1 MTETF
6 DITIVGAGIT
16 GCAIARQL
24 ARFDLSICVVEAA
37 NDIALGASK
46 ANGGLVHAGYDPA
59 PGTVKAQVNARGCE
73 LYGTWSQELGFLFR
87 RTGSMVLGFND
98 EDRAHLEKL
107 RQNGLT
113 NGVPEL
119 SIIGPERI
127 RELEPRA
134 STDATC
140 ALWCPSTGFVDPFEV
155 AIAAMEN
162 AVANGV
168 TFMRSAPVEAIEVA
182 GSGDDARFTLAT
194 PVGNVRCR
202 YLINAAG
209 NGAADI
215 SHMAGAEEFHMVWR
229 QGNIVVLDKEP
240 RTLMPLYPVPTPV
253 SKGVIVT
260 GTVHGNTVITATAAV
275 REAGD
280 TQTYASDV
288 NALLTGARKLVPD
301 LDTRR
306 VVRAFA
312 GGRPVIQGT
321 NDFFIGQSAVVPGL
335 FQAAGIQSPG
345 VASAPAIAE
354 LMEQVMREAGVE
366 LHERA
371 DWNPIRRA
379 PDDFDRAPLA
389 RKEELIESDP
399 AWGQIICR
407 CETVPEAEIVA
418 AIQRRPGAVSV
429 EGVKRRCR
437 AGMGRCQSGFCQSRV
452 VAILARELGC
462 DPSEVLLEDAGSW
475 LVEGPLKGCARMAE
489 FKSSATDSGAVE
501 SVPTQAFDVVVI
513 GGGPAGMAAAL
524 SANKAGARV
533 AIVERE
539 QNLGG
544 ILRQCIHP
552 GFGLSHFKQE
562 LTGPEYAQRFIDQ
575 VRETDITLFL
585 DSMVIGIDS
594 GKPAKDTTV
603 HTVTL
608 MSPAGMLQLTGRTV
622 VLAMGCRERT
632 RSEIK
637 IPGSRPA
644 GMFTAGL
651 AQRYINIENLKP
663 GSRAVI
669 LGSGDIGLIMARRCT
684 LEGISVEGVYELMPY
699 ANGLRRNVKN
709 CLDDFGIPLHLS
721 TTVTRVI
728 GHDRVEAVEVSQVDE
743 RLAPISGTER
753 IVPCDTLL
761 LSVGLIP
768 ENELSI
774 AAGVEL
780 DPRTRGAV
788 VDQSLQTGVPGIFAC
803 GNVLHVHDLA
813 DNVTTESERAG
824 AAAAAYALVCGAV
837 ADADAAGP
845 GCQLTVSPVGI
856 AGYALPGRITAV
868 ALTKL
873 NFRVCRPVNAARVR
887 ILAGGEELYA
897 GKVRP
902 FKPSVMESF
911 PLPAKVIQ
919 RALDL
924 GVSEIVLSVDPV
936 EEA

>member
-1 MTETF
+1 MATF
-6 DITIVGAGIT
+6 DMRDGRTE
-16 GCAIARQL
+16 ART
-24 ARFDLSICVVEAA
+24 AEVEAA
-37 NDIALGASK
+37 
-46 ANGGLVHAGYDPA
+46 
-59 PGTVKAQVNARGCE
+59 
-73 LYGTWSQELGFLFR
+73 
-87 RTGSMVLGFND
+87 
-98 EDRAHLEKL
+98 
-107 RQNGLT
+107 
-113 NGVPEL
+113 
-119 SIIGPERI
+119 
-127 RELEPRA
+127 
-134 STDATC
+134 
-140 ALWCPSTGFVDPFEV
+140 
-155 AIAAMEN
+155 
-162 AVANGV
+162 
-168 TFMRSAPVEAIEVA
+168 APV
-182 GSGDDARFTLAT
+182 
-194 PVGNVRCR
+194 
-202 YLINAAG
+202 
-209 NGAADI
+209 
-215 SHMAGAEEFHMVWR
+215 
-229 QGNIVVLDKEP
+229 Q
-240 RTLMPLYPVPTPV
+240 
-253 SKGVIVT
+253 
-260 GTVHGNTVITATAAV
+260 
-275 REAGD
+275 
-280 TQTYASDV
+280 
-288 NALLTGARKLVPD
+288 
-301 LDTRR
+301 
-306 VVRAFA
+306 
-312 GGRPVIQGT
+312 
-321 NDFFIGQSAVVPGL
+321 
-335 FQAAGIQSPG
+335 
-345 VASAPAIAE
+345 
-354 LMEQVMREAGVE
+354 
-366 LHERA
+366 
-371 DWNPIRRA
+371 
-379 PDDFDRAPLA
+379 
-389 RKEELIESDP
+389 
-399 AWGQIICR
+399 
-407 CETVPEAEIVA
+407 
-418 AIQRRPGAVSV
+418 
-429 EGVKRRCR
+429 
-437 AGMGRCQSGFCQSRV
+437 
-452 VAILARELGC
+452 
-462 DPSEVLLEDAGSW
+462 
-475 LVEGPLKGCARMAE
+475 
-489 FKSSATDSGAVE
+489 
-501 SVPTQAFDVVVI
+501 TQAFDVVVI

-524 SANKAGARV
+524 AAQKAGAHV

-539 QNLGG
+539 QHLGG

-575 VRETDITLFL
+575 MHATGIVLFL
-585 DSMVIGIDS
+585 NSMVLGIDS
-594 GKPAKDTTV
+594 GEAAEDTAV

-608 MSPAGMLQLTGRTV
+608 MSPAGMLQLTGHAV

-644 GMFTAGL
+644 GVFTAGL

-743 RLAPISGTER
+743 HLAPIPGTER

-768 ENELSI
+768 ENELSV

-824 AAAAAYALVCGAV
+824 AAAAAYALGDGAGAV
-837 ADADAAGP
+837 PD
-845 GCQLTVSPVGI
+845 CELTVSPAGT

-873 NFRVCRPVNAARVR
+873 NFRVRRPVDTARVR
-887 ILAGGEELYA
+887 ILANGEELFA
-897 GKVRP
+897 GKVRA

-924 GVSEIVLSVDPV
+924 GASEIVLSVDPV

>member
-1 MTETF
+1 MATLDMRDERAE
-6 DITIVGAGIT
+6 AG
-16 GCAIARQL
+16 
-24 ARFDLSICVVEAA
+24 
-37 NDIALGASK
+37 
-46 ANGGLVHAGYDPA
+46 
-59 PGTVKAQVNARGCE
+59 
-73 LYGTWSQELGFLFR
+73 
-87 RTGSMVLGFND
+87 
-98 EDRAHLEKL
+98 
-107 RQNGLT
+107 
-113 NGVPEL
+113 
-119 SIIGPERI
+119 
-127 RELEPRA
+127 
-134 STDATC
+134 
-140 ALWCPSTGFVDPFEV
+140 
-155 AIAAMEN
+155 
-162 AVANGV
+162 AVA
-168 TFMRSAPVEAIEVA
+168 S
-182 GSGDDARFTLAT
+182 
-194 PVGNVRCR
+194 
-202 YLINAAG
+202 
-209 NGAADI
+209 
-215 SHMAGAEEFHMVWR
+215 
-229 QGNIVVLDKEP
+229 
-240 RTLMPLYPVPTPV
+240 V
-253 SKGVIVT
+253 S
-260 GTVHGNTVITATAAV
+260 
-275 REAGD
+275 
-280 TQTYASDV
+280 
-288 NALLTGARKLVPD
+288 
-301 LDTRR
+301 
-306 VVRAFA
+306 
-312 GGRPVIQGT
+312 
-321 NDFFIGQSAVVPGL
+321 
-335 FQAAGIQSPG
+335 
-345 VASAPAIAE
+345 
-354 LMEQVMREAGVE
+354 
-366 LHERA
+366 
-371 DWNPIRRA
+371 
-379 PDDFDRAPLA
+379 
-389 RKEELIESDP
+389 
-399 AWGQIICR
+399 
-407 CETVPEAEIVA
+407 
-418 AIQRRPGAVSV
+418 
-429 EGVKRRCR
+429 
-437 AGMGRCQSGFCQSRV
+437 
-452 VAILARELGC
+452 
-462 DPSEVLLEDAGSW
+462 
-475 LVEGPLKGCARMAE
+475 
-489 FKSSATDSGAVE
+489 
-501 SVPTQAFDVVVI
+501 TQAFDVVVI

-524 SANKAGARV
+524 SAHKAGARV

-539 QNLGG
+539 QHLGG

-575 VRETDITLFL
+575 VRAIDIALFL
-585 DSMVIGIDS
+585 NSMVLGIDS
-594 GKPAKDTTV
+594 DESTEDAAA

-608 MSPAGMLQLTGRTV
+608 MSPTGMLQLTGRAV

-644 GMFTAGL
+644 GVFTAGL

-743 RLAPISGTER
+743 HLAPIPGTER

-768 ENELSI
+768 ENELSV

-824 AAAAAYALVCGAV
+824 AAAAAYALGDGAGAV
-837 ADADAAGP
+837 PD
-845 GCQLTVSPVGI
+845 CELTVSPAGT

-873 NFRVCRPVNAARVR
+873 NFRVRRPVDTARVR
-887 ILAGGEELYA
+887 ILANGEELFA
-897 GKVRP
+897 GKVRA

-924 GVSEIVLSVDPV
+924 GTSEIVLSVDPV